1 MSKQWSDRIG
11 RRLKLRDLHILLAV
25 GHSGSMGKA
34 ASNLAVS
41 QPAVS
46 KAISD
51 LEHVLGVRLFD
62 RSPQG
67 IEPTMY
73 GRAFLKCGVAVFDD
87 LRQGVKELEFL
98 TDPAAGEVTIGCT
111 EPLATGFV
119 AVVIDRL
126 SPRYPN
132 AVFKVISSDPVTLY
146 DRELRE
152 RRIELALVPLTGL
165 VLPPHTDVEVLF
177 DDRSVVLAGA
187 KSKWTRRRNIALAD
201 LIDEPWV
208 LPPSDTP
215 VGLHIAEAFRTA
227 GLEPPRPH
235 VLTFSIPLH
244 QQLLA
249 TGRFL
254 TALPLSM
261 LVHSRHLSLKAVPV
275 EFPARSRP
283 VGIVTLKNRT
293 LSPLARLF
301 IDSAREAGNSPG
313 KRRPAGP
320 TKTP

>member
-51 LEHVLGVRLFD
+51 LEYVLGVRLFD

-73 GRAFLKCGVAVFDD
+73 GRALLKCGVAVFDD

-111 EPLATGFV
+111 EPLAAGFV

-126 SPRYPN
+126 SPQYRN
-132 AVFKVISSDPVTLY
+132 AVFKVIASDAVTLY
-146 DRELRE
+146 NRELRG
-152 RRIELALVPLTGL
+152 RSIELALVPMTGL
-165 VLPPHTDVEVLF
+165 ALEKDTDVEVLF
-177 DDRSVVLAGA
+177 DDPHVVLAGT
-187 KSKWTRRRNIALAD
+187 KSKWTRRRNISLTD
-201 LIDEPWV
+201 LINEPWV
-208 LPPSDTP
+208 LPPWDTS
-215 VGLHIAEAFRTA
+215 VGLYISEAFRTA

-244 QQLLA
+244 LHLLA

-261 LVHSRHLSLKAVPV
+261 LVHSRHLSLKPVPV
-275 EFPARSRP
+275 EFPARSRLI
-283 VGIVTLKNRT
+283 GIVTLKNRT

-301 IDSAREAGNSPG
+301 VDGAREVGNSLG
-313 KRRPAGP
+313 KRPPGGPA
-320 TKTP
+320 KTS

>member
-51 LEHVLGVRLFD
+51 LEYVLGVRLFD

-73 GRAFLKCGVAVFDD
+73 GRALLKCGVAVFDD

-98 TDPAAGEVTIGCT
+98 ADPAAGEVTIGCT
-111 EPLATGFV
+111 EPLAAGFV
-119 AVVIDRL
+119 SVVIDRL

-132 AVFKVISSDPVTLY
+132 AVFKVIASDSVTLY
-146 DRELRE
+146 NHELPG
-152 RRIELALVPLTGL
+152 RIIDLALVPMTGL
-165 VLPPHTDVEVLF
+165 ALEQHTDVEVLF
-177 DDRSVVLAGA
+177 DDQHVVLAGT
-187 KSKWTRRRNIALAD
+187 KSKWTRRCNIALAD

-208 LPPSDTP
+208 LPPWDTA
-215 VGLHIAEAFRTA
+215 VGLYIADAFRAA
-227 GLEPPRPH
+227 GLEPPRAH
-235 VLTFSIPLH
+235 VLTFSIPMH
-244 QQLLA
+244 QHLLA

-254 TALPLSM
+254 TTLPLSM
-261 LVHSRHLSLKAVPV
+261 LLHCRHPSLKLVPV

-283 VGIVTLKNRT
+283 IGIVTLKNRT

-301 IDSAREAGNSPG
+301 IDGAREAGNSLP
-313 KRRPAGP
+313 KR
-320 TKTP
+320 